1 MSLHPGGAQ
10 SRWPFDGGGRAMGA
24 GALVPTTVAIC
35 PLVDLGFRLHTFT
48 RDSPR
53 RCLTHCQ
60 PRCSRDRML
69 SGTFSAFETRLK
81 SASAHCDFRESQR
94 PDGSA
99 GGALGLHVLLGLPHP
114 SRSPAAGQ
122 CSNFTGDRGL
132 QGAPRPMRHGLC
144 RGVDCS
150 PLQYVFLHPW
160 VSHRGQPRG
169 VRLRMPVRSLRL
181 WEAL

>member
-99 GGALGLHVLLGLPHP
+99 GGALGLRVLLGLPHP
-114 SRSPAAGQ
+114 SRSLPRVGVATSLEIGGSREHRVLCGTVSAVGSTAPLCSTSSCSRGSHTAG
-122 CSNFTGDRGL
+122 SPGESVS
-132 QGAPRPMRHGLC
+132 AC
-144 RGVDCS
+144 RSG
-150 PLQYVFLHPW
+150 P
-160 VSHRGQPRG
+160 
-169 VRLRMPVRSLRL
+169 
-181 WEAL
+181 